1 MLTTGCSRSVA
12 AVELW
17 SDVDGNGPTIV
28 FLHAAIADSRMW
40 EPQWE
45 AFRVTYRCVRCD
57 FRGFGR
63 TGLTPG
69 TFAHADD
76 VLAVLDQHAIEPAV
90 IVGAS
95 MGGRVAMELAITA
108 PERVRG
114 LVLVAASIPGH
125 QWSDPV
131 RAFGDA
137 EDDAIERGD
146 IDGAVDL
153 NLSFWL
159 DGPSRPTANIDE
171 TTRALVADMQR
182 TALVHF
188 LPHLDDAEERL
199 AVPDLSDRLADIAAP
214 TLVIVG
220 DHDVPDLMT
229 IATRLAAEIPAA
241 HLRVIPDTAHLPSL
255 EAPLTFN
262 ELLADFLTSLPG

>member
-1 MLTTGCSRSVA
+1 M
-12 AVELW
+12 ELW
-17 SDVDGNGPTIV
+17 SETVGDGPALV

-40 EPQWE
+40 EQQVE
-45 AFRVTYRCVRCD
+45 AFRMTHRCVRCD

-63 TGLTPG
+63 TGLTAG
-69 TFAHADD
+69 MFAHARD
-76 VLAVLDQHAIEPAV
+76 VLAVLDRHAIDEAV

-114 LVLVAASIPGH
+114 LVLVAAGLPGY
-125 QWSDPV
+125 QWSDAV

-146 IDGAVDL
+146 IDTAVDL

-159 DGPSRPTANIDE
+159 DGPSRPAANVDT

-182 TALVHF
+182 TALHHF
-188 LPHLDDAEERL
+188 LPHLGNADESL
-199 AVPDLSDRLADIAAP
+199 AVPDLSDRLAEIDVP

-220 DHDVPDLMT
+220 DQDTFDLIT
-229 IATRLAAEIPAA
+229 IATRLAADIPDAQL
-241 HLRVIPDTAHLPSL
+241 HMISDTAHLPSL
-255 EAPLTFN
+255 EAPVAFDS
-262 ELLADFLTSLPG
+262 LLSEFLSKLSRAL